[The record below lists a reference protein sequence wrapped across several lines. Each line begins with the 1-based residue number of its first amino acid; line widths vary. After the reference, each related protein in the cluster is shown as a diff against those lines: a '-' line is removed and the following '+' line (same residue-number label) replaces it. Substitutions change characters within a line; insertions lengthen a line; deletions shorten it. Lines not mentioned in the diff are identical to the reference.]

1 MAKEMLLGVAD
12 VLILD
17 NDTGLQIAS
26 ATLSSHTIEQTVD
39 STDLR
44 GGRTNKLIGRLKTN
58 KSLTVTVEDLQ
69 QTKEMQALISG
80 AEIKAD
86 GTVITKGA
94 SVAYTMPKTVKYTA
108 GANGIVLD
116 VTKPHKAGTP
126 IYVYNA
132 LTGEKYAEN
141 VIETVPGGGGAVTS
155 VKIYKADNKQDELD
169 EGTEVIVGAY
179 AYTVADAPNFTI
191 KSNKFAKNVSVI
203 LEEDVYDG
211 ETMEIIKVKQTII
224 PLASPDEN
232 FSLSGSAEIS
242 ETTASYTFTAL
253 ATKEDGSDCENLLGY
268 VVYVDPDVTC

>member
-44 GGRTNKLIGRLKTN
+44 GGRSNKLIGRLKTN

-69 QTKEMQALISG
+69 QTKEMQALMSG
-80 AEIKAD
+80 AEIK
-86 GTVITKGA
+86 GGA
-94 SVAYTMPKTVKYTA
+94 TVAYTMPQTIKYQS
-108 GANGIVLD
+108 GGNGIELD
-116 VTKPHKAGTP
+116 VAKPHKAGTP
-126 IYVYNA
+126 IYCYNA

-155 VKIYKADNKQDELD
+155 IKIYKADNKQDELD
-169 EGTEVIVGAY
+169 DGTEVILGAY
-179 AYTVADAPNFTI
+179 TYTVNDAKHFTI
-191 KSNKFAKNVSVI
+191 KSNKFAKNVSVV
-203 LEEDVYDG
+203 LEEDVYD
-211 ETMEIIKVKQTII
+211 ESMQIVKVKQTII

-253 ATKEDGSDCENLLGY
+253 ASKDESGNCENILGY

>member
-17 NDTGLQIAS
+17 NDTGMQIAS

-44 GGRTNKLIGRLKTN
+44 GGRANKIIGRLKTN
-58 KSLTVTVEDLQ
+58 KGLTVTVEDLQ

-80 AEIKAD
+80 AEIA
-86 GTVITKGA
+86 TTGA
-94 SVAYTMPKTVKYTA
+94 VAYTMPKTVKYPAA
-108 GANGIVLD
+108 GGNGIELD
-116 VTKPHKAGTP
+116 VAKPHKAGTP
-126 IYVYNA
+126 IYVYDATGKKYEADVITMTPNA
-132 LTGEKYAEN
+132 N
-141 VIETVPGGGGAVTS
+141 SPVTS
-155 VKIYKADNKQDELD
+155 IKIYTDNQKNTEIA
-169 EGTEVIVGAY
+169 ESTEVLLGAY
-179 AYTVADAPNFTI
+179 AYTVDAPNFTI
-191 KSNKFAKNVSVI
+191 KSNKFAKNVSVV
-203 LEEDVYDG
+203 LEEDVYD
-211 ETMEIIKVKQTII
+211 ESMQIVKVKQTII

-268 VVYVDPDVTC
+268 VVYVDPDATC

>member
-17 NDTGLQIAS
+17 DATGLQIAS

-69 QTKEMQALISG
+69 QTKEMQALMAGEDIVKTPTVAFTMPQEVKYVTDGFELPVNLKTGTPLYCYNVTTGEQYDVEVTPG
-80 AEIKAD
+80 ATDKVKVGVKGNGGNQPNNIVVQLGD
-86 GTVITKGA
+86 GT
-94 SVAYTMPKTVKYTA
+94 P
-108 GANGIVLD
+108 VL
-116 VTKPHKAGTP
+116 
-126 IYVYNA
+126 
-132 LTGEKYAEN
+132 L
-141 VIETVPGGGGAVTS
+141 
-155 VKIYKADNKQDELD
+155 
-169 EGTEVIVGAY
+169 GAY
-179 AYTVADAPNFTI
+179 RYDTTTEENFSI
-191 KSNKFAKNVSVI
+191 RSDKFAKNVSVI

-224 PLASPDEN
+224 PVASPDEN

-253 ATKEDGSDCENLLGY
+253 ASGDCENMLGY
-268 VVYVDPDVTC
+268 VVYLDPEAKC